1 MLLSCRRAAVAVG
14 MLPLLLTVGC
24 AAGSTPTGGTAT
36 RTHALQIVAAFYPF
50 QYAAERV
57 AGDHAQVTSLSQPGA
72 EPHDVELTALQVAS
86 VTTADLVV
94 YERTFQAAVDEAVT
108 QSDNP
113 HVFDTSTAV
122 PLQPLSAGA
131 DDGHDHGGETGR
143 DPHVWLDPDNM
154 ITIADAIRDRLMA
167 ADPDHAADY
176 RRNAAALD
184 SELNALDRA
193 YAEGLDSCV
202 HREFITT
209 HAAFGYLARRYGL
222 TQIGIN
228 GLSPDA
234 EPSPARIAE
243 IQHEATDHHLT
254 TIFSETL
261 VSPALAQ
268 SIAGD
273 LGLKT
278 DVLDPIEGITG
289 ESRGHN
295 YGEVMMANLTAL
307 RAAGDCR

>member
-1 MLLSCRRAAVAVG
+1 MLFSCRRAAVAVG
-14 MLPLLLTVGC
+14 MLPLLVTVGC
-24 AAGSTPTGGTAT
+24 AAGSKPTGGTGT
-36 RTHALQIVAAFYPF
+36 PTEALRIVAAFYPV

-57 AGDHAQVTSLSQPGA
+57 AGDHAQVTGLSQPGA

-94 YERTFQAAVDEAVT
+94 YEKTFQAAVDEAVT

-113 HVFDTSTAV
+113 HVLDTSTVV
-122 PLQPLSAGA
+122 PLLPLAAGA
-131 DDGHDHGGETGR
+131 DNGHDHGEGAGL
-143 DPHVWLDPDNM
+143 DPHVWLDPHNM
-154 ITIADAIRDRLMA
+154 ITIADAIRDRLVA
-167 ADPDHAADY
+167 ADPDRAADY
-176 RRNAAALD
+176 RRNAAAFD
-184 SELNALDRA
+184 TELNALDRA
-193 YAEGLDSCV
+193 YADGLHSCV
-202 HREFITT
+202 RKEFITT

-278 DVLDPIEGITG
+278 DVLDPVEGITG

-295 YGEVMMANLTAL
+295 YGEVMTANLTAL

>member
-24 AAGSTPTGGTAT
+24 AAGSTPTGGEAT
-36 RTHALQIVAAFYPF
+36 RTDELQIVAAFYPF
-50 QYAAERV
+50 QYAAEQV

-94 YERTFQAAVDEAVT
+94 YEKTFQAAVDEAVA

-113 HVFDTSTAV
+113 HVLDTSTAV
-122 PLQPLSAGA
+122 PLQPLSAGS
-131 DDGHDHGGETGR
+131 DDGHDHGGETGL

-154 ITIADAIRDRLMA
+154 VTIADAIRDRLMA

-184 SELNALDRA
+184 TELSALDRA

-202 HREFITT
+202 RKEFITT

-243 IQHEATDHHLT
+243 IQHEAITHHLT

-273 LGLKT
+273 LGLRT